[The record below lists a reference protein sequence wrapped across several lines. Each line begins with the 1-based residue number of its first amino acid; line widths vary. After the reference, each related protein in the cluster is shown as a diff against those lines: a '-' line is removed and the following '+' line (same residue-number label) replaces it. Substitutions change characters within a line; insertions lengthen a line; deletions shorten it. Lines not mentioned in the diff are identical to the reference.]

1 MAALLKVYGAARHK
15 FQKQNAHKNTSVFLE
30 DNIIE
35 LLYSSAVFT
44 AFFRGKSRKSDKDED
59 KKTIGVD
66 HGGGADH
73 IYIYICSP
81 HSLIPY

>member
-1 MAALLKVYGAARHK
+1 MAALLKFYGAARHK

-44 AFFRGKSRKSDKDED
+44 AFFRG
-59 KKTIGVD
+59 
-66 HGGGADH
+66 
-73 IYIYICSP
+73 
-81 HSLIPY
+81 